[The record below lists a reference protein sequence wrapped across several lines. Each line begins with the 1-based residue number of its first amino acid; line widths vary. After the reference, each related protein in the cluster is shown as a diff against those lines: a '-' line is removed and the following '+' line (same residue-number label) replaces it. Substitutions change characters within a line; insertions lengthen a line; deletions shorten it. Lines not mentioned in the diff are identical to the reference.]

1 MDLLERA
8 RALAA
13 CAVFADLA
21 PAVLIRLAERARVTE
36 LAAGER
42 RSTADSVW
50 VIASGALAVA
60 SHSDSVAQAGTASSI
75 RRRGGTAE
83 VGNVLGLVRVVAPT
97 TKPVEAIAERASVVV
112 GVAVDDVRDV
122 LEEDPGAL
130 SALCEALS
138 RILLG
143 ETA

>member
-21 PAVLIRLAERARVTE
+21 PAVLVRLAERARVTE
-36 LAAGER
+36 LVPGER
-42 RSTADSVW
+42 RSTGESVW

-60 SHSDSVAQAGTASSI
+60 SSTESISSGTASSV
-75 RRRGGTAE
+75 RKRGGTARA
-83 VGNVLGLVRVVAPT
+83 GNVLGLVRVVAPA
-97 TKPVEAIAERASVVV
+97 TKAVEAIAEKPSVVV
-112 GVAVDDVRDV
+112 GLAVDDVRDV
-122 LEEDPGAL
+122 LEEDPMAL
-130 SALCEALS
+130 SALCDALA

-143 ETA
+143 EVA